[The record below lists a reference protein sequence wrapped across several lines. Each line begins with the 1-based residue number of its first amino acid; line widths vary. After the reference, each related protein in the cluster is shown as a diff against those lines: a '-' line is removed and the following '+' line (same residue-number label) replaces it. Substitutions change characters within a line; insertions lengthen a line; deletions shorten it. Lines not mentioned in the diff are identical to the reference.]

1 MIGDEKASNII
12 GVIKSNAENCMLGST
27 GWNVVTKI
35 KPDSPGGS
43 SFSGSNSTY

>member
-12 GVIKSNAENCMLGST
+12 GAMKSNVDSCIMGSI

-35 KPDSPGGS
+35 KSENESNAS
-43 SFSGSNSTY
+43 SSNDSTY